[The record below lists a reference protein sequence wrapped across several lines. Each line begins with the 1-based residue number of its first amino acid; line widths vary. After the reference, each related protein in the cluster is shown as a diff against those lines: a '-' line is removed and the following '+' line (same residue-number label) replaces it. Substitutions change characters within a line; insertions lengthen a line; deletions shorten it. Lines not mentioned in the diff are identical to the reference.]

1 MYLAQDF
8 EDTIEEQEFAR
19 PDDHSPVKLLNE
31 CLGNLSDAIRKP
43 RNEPIRTQ
51 VPCLKECPTDEKSN
65 VIQKTEEAC
74 LLVCEV
80 IAPNDPDQLFQE
92 VLKKYQAK
100 NSTLDTGIQ
109 ALLAAYQSAPSNCL
123 KTQILSIYAKNYT
136 FKELKA
142 MHLPFEELSDRK
154 IKKARALATE
164 EFPGAF
170 IEKKTQHRVRMDK
183 AKLDHFLEF
192 TWRPYYYQDVAFG
205 SRTIKLESG
214 EEIVMPNVVR
224 TVARCTIIK
233 QYLEYCDETSF
244 QPISRSSM
252 WRVLEVQ
259 EASQRKSLRGLDNT
273 AAEGADAFDTLHR
286 TVNELES
293 AGADKNW
300 CTTAHE
306 NLSQGKLYLK
316 TTYRDHCQGE
326 SNTCPDHC
334 KPFALSDPH
343 DSDYQKKCNHKHDT
357 LCANCENLKDTLRNI
372 AAEIL
377 AHTIKLGKDRA
388 EDLQYDVKIAVSH
401 IFQWKAHVLRAQN
414 QDQAKQKILTT
425 LKVEE
430 TLIIIDWAMKFTT
443 MKYREKQTEWFG
455 KRGINWHV
463 SCVATRS
470 PSNDLEVI
478 SYVHL
483 LNSCRQ
489 DWYSVLSIIEHLFSL
504 IKQRNSSV
512 TKAYIRS
519 DEAGCYHNSMLISSL
534 HDLGKRHEIEVARYD
549 HSEPQSGKDVCD
561 RILCPLKASIKRY
574 CNEGHD
580 IITAEDMHTALKE
593 RPVGGTTASVCT
605 IEEQNKTLEMN
616 KIDDYSKLHNFKFTK
631 TGLRVWKAFDIGPG
645 KLLLLNDLIKCAQ
658 GATNPKE
665 EIEAFP
671 TNARKFAS
679 KKVSDQVSQEKK
691 YECPDPACTEE
702 FGKHSE
708 LELHLNIYGHRT
720 VSHNVKETL
729 YDQIRRD
736 WVHRFET
743 LSLNDETSS
752 TASKATSKEKL
763 HHPPLSMGWALHQKG
778 SSKRFPTKVR
788 QYLITKFKMGQE
800 TGRKEDPAQVAKDM
814 RTALTGDGERF
825 FNRTDWLTKSQIQG
839 FFSRLSKK
847 VKEGQVVT
855 AEDNESEFSNE
866 DDIEQYACE
875 EDDELL
881 SEIRQSVLDKV
892 GVTHPI
898 TFDVYNLCTMTH
910 EHRISAFKV
919 KMLKEIC
926 NYFELP
932 FKSRDNKANLVAK
945 IEEMIYGCSCNG
957 AHTK

>member
-1 MYLAQDF
+1 MSLAQDF

-19 PDDHSPVKLLNE
+19 PDDHSPVKLLDE

-109 ALLAAYQSAPSNCL
+109 ALLAAHQSAPSNCL

-136 FKELKA
+136 VKELKA

-170 IEKKTQHRVRMDK
+170 LEKKTQHRVRMDK

-205 SRTIKLESG
+205 SRTIKLES
-214 EEIVMPNVVR
+214 
-224 TVARCTIIK
+224 
-233 QYLEYCDETSF
+233 
-244 QPISRSSM
+244 
-252 WRVLEVQ
+252 
-259 EASQRKSLRGLDNT
+259 DN
-273 AAEGADAFDTLHR
+273 G
-286 TVNELES
+286 
-293 AGADKNW
+293 
-300 CTTAHE
+300 
-306 NLSQGKLYLK
+306 
-316 TTYRDHCQGE
+316 TTYRDHCPGE

-343 DSDYQKKCNHKHDT
+343 DSDYQKKCKHKHDT

-430 TLIIIDWAMKFTT
+430 ALIIINWAMKFTT

-483 LNSCRQ
+483 LNTVDKIGTQFFR
-489 DWYSVLSIIEHLFSL
+489 
-504 IKQRNSSV
+504 SS
-512 TKAYIRS
+512 
-519 DEAGCYHNSMLISSL
+519 
-534 HDLGKRHEIEVARYD
+534 
-549 HSEPQSGKDVCD
+549 
-561 RILCPLKASIKRY
+561 
-574 CNEGHD
+574 
-580 IITAEDMHTALKE
+580 
-593 RPVGGTTASVCT
+593 
-605 IEEQNKTLEMN
+605 
-616 KIDDYSKLHNFKFTK
+616 
-631 TGLRVWKAFDIGPG
+631 
-645 KLLLLNDLIKCAQ
+645 
-658 GATNPKE
+658 
-665 EIEAFP
+665 
-671 TNARKFAS
+671 
-679 KKVSDQVSQEKK
+679 
-691 YECPDPACTEE
+691 
-702 FGKHSE
+702 
-708 LELHLNIYGHRT
+708 NIYFR
-720 VSHNVKETL
+720 
-729 YDQIRRD
+729 
-736 WVHRFET
+736 
-743 LSLNDETSS
+743 
-752 TASKATSKEKL
+752 
-763 HHPPLSMGWALHQKG
+763 
-778 SSKRFPTKVR
+778 
-788 QYLITKFKMGQE
+788 
-800 TGRKEDPAQVAKDM
+800 
-814 RTALTGDGERF
+814 
-825 FNRTDWLTKSQIQG
+825 
-839 FFSRLSKK
+839 
-847 VKEGQVVT
+847 
-855 AEDNESEFSNE
+855 
-866 DDIEQYACE
+866 
-875 EDDELL
+875 
-881 SEIRQSVLDKV
+881 
-892 GVTHPI
+892 
-898 TFDVYNLCTMTH
+898 
-910 EHRISAFKV
+910 
-919 KMLKEIC
+919 
-926 NYFELP
+926 
-932 FKSRDNKANLVAK
+932 
-945 IEEMIYGCSCNG
+945 
-957 AHTK
+957 